1 MPFDN
6 TMGLAA
12 LASVIPLIIL
22 YLLRPKPL
30 QIKIPSLMFL
40 MRAEQKKK
48 RFASLRRL
56 IRDPIF
62 LAQLL
67 VLILISI
74 AVAGPFYTSEESLS
88 GEHTVFVID
97 ASASMNTDGRFDSAT
112 EIAKTY
118 VSKKNSIILAQNIP
132 VTVLEAAGSS
142 ATKDALDGLSGKG
155 TVADL
160 STSIT
165 NAMRMLSNEGGRIIV
180 ISDFT
185 NWEGEDPVAAKRLAE
200 SYGMKVSFVRVGTT
214 TDNVGIIQGWLE
226 AEESGYTYNCVV
238 KNYMETTQNVNIEI
252 DYAGSETNKHL
263 TLDVGPFSTSQ
274 FKVENLGAGVTTLR
288 ITRDDSLMTDNT
300 AYISIPSNIQNE
312 LLLVSDV
319 KNSPAAVSLSLLPNI
334 KATQSNNVPADLSD
348 YKVVVIDTQQ
358 RALTTEEIATLD
370 TFINNGGEA
379 LFLASSALD
388 PAAANFDLLKILPV
402 KPISTMESN
411 NGETLKV
418 AQETRL
424 TEDVRFEDIAVYTYL
439 NATLRAD
446 AVSLVNTDSEIPM
459 LAYWSVG
466 DGTVMYLGLSDE
478 LGENSW
484 NNFHNLPEYPVLWAK
499 LIAWLGGAGDIS
511 DYNLQTGAISALP
524 NEMDVSTPSGTV
536 TTSRLLYD
544 EVGIYKVA
552 GKDIA
557 VNLYDDME
565 SDTTID
571 ASGVLD
577 RATSQDGSQIVR
589 ESTYT
594 AKNYIDIYLIILAML
609 LVIVEILII
618 RSRGEL

>member
-1 MPFDN
+1 MPFEN
-6 TMGLAA
+6 TLGLAA

-30 QIKIPSLMFL
+30 QLKIPSLMFL

-67 VLILISI
+67 VLILLSV
-74 AVAGPFYTSEESLS
+74 AVAAPFYTSEESLS

-132 VTVLEAAGSS
+132 VTVLEAGGAS
-142 ATKDALDGLSGKG
+142 ATKDTLDGLSGKG
-155 TVADL
+155 TVVDL
-160 STSIT
+160 SSSIT
-165 NAMRMLSNEGGRIIV
+165 SAMRMLSNEGGRIIV
-180 ISDFT
+180 ISDLT
-185 NWEGEDPVAAKRLAE
+185 NWEGEDPVSAKRLAE
-200 SYGMKVSFVRVGTT
+200 SYGMKVSFVRVGAPA
-214 TDNVGIIQGWLE
+214 DNVGIIQGWLV
-226 AEESGYTYNCVV
+226 AEEYGYTYNCVV
-238 KNYMETTQNVNIEI
+238 KNYKETTQNVNLEI
-252 DYAGSETNKHL
+252 DTSGSETKKSVIL
-263 TLDVGPFSTSQ
+263 EVKPFSTNQ
-274 FKVENLGAGVTTLR
+274 FKLTNLGPGVTTLR
-288 ITRDDSLMTDNT
+288 ITKDDSLITDNT
-300 AYISIPSNIQNE
+300 AYISIPSDVHND
-312 LLLVSDV
+312 LLLVTDV
-319 KNSPAAVSLSLLPNI
+319 KNSPASVALSLLPNI
-334 KATQSNNVPADLSD
+334 RATQSNNVPADLGD

-358 RALTTEEIATLD
+358 RALTTEEVTLLD

-379 LFLASSALD
+379 LFIASSTLD
-388 PAAANFDLLKILPV
+388 PAVANFDLLKILPV
-402 KPISTMESN
+402 KPIATMQSN

-418 AQETRL
+418 VQETRL

-439 NATLRAD
+439 NATIRSD
-446 AVSLVNTDSEIPM
+446 AVSLVNTDSGIPM

-478 LGENSW
+478 LGEDAW

-499 LIAWLGGAGDIS
+499 LIAWLGGAGDIG
-511 DYNLQTGAISALP
+511 DYNVQTGAISALSK
-524 NEMDVSTPSGTV
+524 EQDVSTPTGTV

-544 EVGIYKVA
+544 EVGIYEVA

-571 ASGVLD
+571 SSGVMD
-577 RATSQDGSQIVR
+577 RATAQDGSQIVR

-594 AKNYIDIYLIILAML
+594 SKNYIDIYLIIIAML